1 MQGAVT
7 LVTMAIPIIFSL
19 LALVRVEHYR
29 STQHDK
35 LHHDREVVSQQTT
48 LLDEGQTLS
57 IPQES
62 LQASYHLP
70 SSSFLHA
77 FRIQGSGA
85 SRQHFNS
92 PLNHSLYMAC
102 MVCQETCTYK
112 ICEEHDQ

>member
-57 IPQES
+57 VPQES

-70 SSSFLHA
+70 SSSLLHA
-77 FRIQGSGA
+77 FCIQGSGA
-85 SRQHFNS
+85 SQQHFNG
-92 PLNHSLYMAC
+92 PLNHSLSMAC
-102 MVCQETCTYK
+102 MVCQGDL
-112 ICEEHDQ
+112 HLQDM